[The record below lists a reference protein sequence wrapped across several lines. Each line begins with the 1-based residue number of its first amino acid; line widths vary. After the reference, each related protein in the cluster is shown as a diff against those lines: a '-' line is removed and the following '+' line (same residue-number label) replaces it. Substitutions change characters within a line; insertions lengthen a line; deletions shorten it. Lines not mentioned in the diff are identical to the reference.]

1 MGLRLFFL
9 PNFPGATF
17 IQGVRFILDS
27 RVFGDI
33 LWILQDWKNSIQR
46 HEGIVPIL
54 QKVCTTKKLFRLI
67 SLIQTY
73 LTLEADHFGKKEGF
87 KSC

>member
-1 MGLRLFFL
+1 M
-9 PNFPGATF
+9 
-17 IQGVRFILDS
+17 
-27 RVFGDI
+27 
-33 LWILQDWKNSIQR
+33 QR

-54 QKVCTTKKLFRLI
+54 QKVCTTQKLFRLI

-87 KSC
+87 KLCQKCFFILKVCVC